1 MIRQLSWH
9 SLAAFCIF
17 SAFVCSIGTAQESNQ
32 LPDAIAK
39 CWDDLAS
46 ENAELAFQA
55 AGQLV
60 KHSDFA
66 VKLLASRM
74 MAAKAPDH
82 EKIQIWIR
90 DLSNENFAVRTN
102 ATQALLKQGE
112 LAEHLLRKALDGK
125 LDLETRR
132 RIDALLSKID
142 QPVDAPEKLRQ
153 IRAIE
158 VLEMLHG
165 DQAQELLQRLAKGY
179 VGHRQTRLAQ
189 ESLSRLQQRSPA
201 PETWLAWAKNSPAS
215 DKDDPLPL
223 GARARL
229 GTKLFRH
236 EGHGKPAAFTA
247 DSQMVISHDQNA
259 IYFWK
264 AKTGELE
271 RKIDIAVGS
280 LAVMPKGTLLAL
292 GVGGEISMARSC
304 SGIGK
309 LERKNVAWTY
319 RLA

>member
-1 MIRQLSWH
+1 
-9 SLAAFCIF
+9 
-17 SAFVCSIGTAQESNQ
+17 
-32 LPDAIAK
+32 
-39 CWDDLAS
+39 
-46 ENAELAFQA
+46 
-55 AGQLV
+55 
-60 KHSDFA
+60 
-66 VKLLASRM
+66 

-82 EKIQIWIR
+82 EKIQMWIR

-142 QPVDAPEKLRQ
+142 QPVDAPEKRRQ

-189 ESLSRLQQRSPA
+189 ESLSRLKQRSPA

-215 DKDDPLPL
+215 DKVDPLPL

-247 DSQMVISHDQNA
+247 DGQMVISHDQNA

-264 AKTGELE
+264 AKTCTCLALQH
-271 RKIDIAVGS
+271 RLRNCADMKRTSNARLFRRMASS
-280 LAVMPKGTLLAL
+280 LQPRARTAWCYCGTLRPT
-292 GVGGEISMARSC
+292 S
-304 SGIGK
+304 
-309 LERKNVAWTY
+309 
-319 RLA
+319 